1 MSDAILSG
9 VLGRK
14 ASPKSLAVFLISLP
28 ILALISYILLNGT
41 MAADAEHPGGQFF
54 ETAFWITSFG
64 SAFLSYFM
72 IEVLFRSRET
82 QILAPWPV
90 DPGVLFRFQMKRVLR
105 GIGLSSVPWAAFW
118 SPHLFT
124 EPAVAALC
132 IALWIV
138 GLSVSAFVASAVILY
153 SGKMGTKEKTSASF
167 GANAFSFAPAVS
179 LVISLMA
186 ILFLKLLAEALL
198 KPNFAGAAMTAG
210 AIIAVITTIS
220 LLYAAIT
227 YRKQYYAILAAFMDT
242 DLIVLDAGYAFVD
255 NKQAVALRSSQTA
268 LDALRSAY
276 ILQFRRRSSLS
287 SILVVVFAIV
297 FFFVLNHSQD
307 MSPAYVLLI
316 AQIPWILFSRPWA
329 ILTGQDISTAMM
341 DHLPVE
347 PQKAKIIRLQACFRI
362 LPMHGGMLAAA
373 IFLSYALNDRL
384 FPAIFTSIGS
394 FLLSAVVTIV
404 GWCVF
409 EKKFSRLQ

>member
-1 MSDAILSG
+1 MNDAVLSG
-9 VLGRK
+9 FLRRK
-14 ASPKSLAVFLISLP
+14 SSKKSIAAYLISLP
-28 ILALISYILLNGT
+28 ILALISFFLLTGT
-41 MAADAEHPGGQFF
+41 MAADADHPGGQFF

-64 SAFLSYFM
+64 AAFLSYFM

-90 DPGVLFRFQMKRVLR
+90 DPGMLFRFQMKRVLR
-105 GIGLSSVPWAAFW
+105 GVGISSIPWAAFW
-118 SPHLFT
+118 APHLFS

-132 IALWIV
+132 IALWMV

-179 LVISLMA
+179 LAISLMA

-198 KPNFAGAAMTAG
+198 KPNFAGAALTA
-210 AIIAVITTIS
+210 ALIIAVITVIS

-255 NKQAVALRSSQTA
+255 NKQAIALRASKTA

-287 SILVVVFAIV
+287 TILVVVFAIV
-297 FFFVLNHSQD
+297 LFFVLNHSQG
-307 MSPAYVLLI
+307 MSPVYILLI

-329 ILTGQDISTAMM
+329 VLTGQDISTAMM
-341 DHLPVE
+341 DHLPID
-347 PQKAKIIRLQACFRI
+347 PQKAKRIRLQACFRI
-362 LPMHGGMLAAA
+362 LPVHGGMLAAA
-373 IFLSYALNDRL
+373 IFLSFFLNDRL
-384 FPAIFTSIGS
+384 LPAILTSIGA
-394 FLLSAVVTIV
+394 FLLSAVVTLV